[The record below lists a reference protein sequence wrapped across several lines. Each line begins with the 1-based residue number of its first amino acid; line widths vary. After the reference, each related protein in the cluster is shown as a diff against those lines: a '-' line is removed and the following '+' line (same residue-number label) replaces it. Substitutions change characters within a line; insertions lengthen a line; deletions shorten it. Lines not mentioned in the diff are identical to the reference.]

1 VEPATSPRL
10 YELVAIR
17 AFLRGPG
24 CPVTRCLGDPSL
36 PMTPRTEY
44 VLHEAALRFVGV
56 AAFPRLAYRLRW
68 PTRLGPRGLIGYIAF
83 NTLLHFAI
91 RQWLLPR
98 LRRMAQERE
107 RSMDQLRRRL
117 GCEPSRVELHEHLR
131 SRVEG

>member
-1 VEPATSPRL
+1 
-10 YELVAIR
+10 
-17 AFLRGPG
+17 
-24 CPVTRCLGDPSL
+24 
-36 PMTPRTEY
+36 MTARTEY
-44 VLHEAALRFVGV
+44 VLHEAALRLVGV
-56 AAFPRLAYRLRW
+56 AALPRLAYRLRW

-83 NTLLHFAI
+83 NTLFLFAI
-91 RQWLLPR
+91 RQWLFPR